1 MLLFGHVGI
10 TAAAA
15 ILTDVAFPLEIVQDH
30 DSGLRYRLLSVVNKI
45 RDRTGNLDY
54 RMIIIG
60 SMLPDIIDK
69 PLFILFNESELFTG
83 RSHAHTLLFALLL
96 LSGGIF
102 SRKSW
107 LLTLALANLFHLVL
121 DSMWGAPE
129 TLFWPFLGSFRPY
142 EAEGWISGL
151 WYNLTHLPEIYV
163 PEIIGLVVTVFLAY
177 KLIKVRG
184 LNKFMKQGVIS

>member
-15 ILTDVAFPLEIVQDH
+15 IFTDVAFPLEIVQDH
-30 DSGLRYRLLSVVNKI
+30 GSGLRYRLASVVSKI
-45 RDRTGNLDY
+45 RDKAGNLDY

-69 PLFILFNESELFTG
+69 PLFILFRESELFTG

-107 LLTLALANLFHLVL
+107 LLTLALANLFHIVL
-121 DSMWGAPE
+121 DSMWGTPE
-129 TLFWPFLGSFRPY
+129 TLFWPLLGRFRPY
-142 EAEGWISGL
+142 EVEGWLSDL

-163 PEIIGLVVTVFLAY
+163 PEIIGLIVAIFLAY
-177 KLIKVRG
+177 KIIKAGG

>member
-15 ILTDVAFPLEIVQDH
+15 KLTDIAFPPELLHNQDP
-30 DSGLRYRLLSVVNKI
+30 GFRYKAASVLSKI
-45 RDRTGNLDY
+45 RDTSGNLDY

-60 SMLPDIIDK
+60 SVLPDIIDK
-69 PLFILFNESELFTG
+69 PLFLLFSESGLFTG

-96 LSGGIF
+96 LSGGVF

-107 LLTLALANLFHLVL
+107 LLTLALANIFHLFL
-121 DSMWGAPE
+121 DLIWNCPE
-129 TLFWPFLGSFRPY
+129 TLFWPFLGEFKPY
-142 EAEGWISGL
+142 EADRWVSDI

-163 PEIIGLVVTVFLAY
+163 PEIIGLIVTGFLAY
-177 KLIKVRG
+177 KILRVRG
-184 LNKFMKQGVIS
+184 LNRFVRQGVIR

>member
-15 ILTDVAFPLEIVQDH
+15 ILTDAAFPLEIVRDH
-30 DSGLRYRLLSVVNKI
+30 QFGLRYRLASVVSKI
-45 RDRTGNLDY
+45 RDRTGKLDY

-69 PLFILFNESELFTG
+69 PLFILFNQSELFTG

-96 LSGGIF
+96 LSGGLL

-121 DSMWGAPE
+121 DSMWGTPE
-129 TLFWPFLGSFRPY
+129 TLFWPFLGRFSPY
-142 EAEGWISGL
+142 EAEGWFTDL

-163 PEIIGLVVTVFLAY
+163 PEIIGLIVTFFLAY
-177 KLIKVRG
+177 KIIKVGG
-184 LNKFMKQGVIS
+184 LNKFMKQGLIS